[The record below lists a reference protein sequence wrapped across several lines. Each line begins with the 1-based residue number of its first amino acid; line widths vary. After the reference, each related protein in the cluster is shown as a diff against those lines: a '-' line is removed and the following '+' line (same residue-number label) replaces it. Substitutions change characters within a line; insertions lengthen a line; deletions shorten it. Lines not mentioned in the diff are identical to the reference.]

1 MPAISLLFFAVQF
14 LISTVVYYLA
24 KKYDSSSPSL
34 AGGLVF
40 LLGFALI
47 LVLDTVIGLF
57 VVQSLII
64 LIYFLR
70 LRFSRN
76 TSASA

>member
-1 MPAISLLFFAVQF
+1 MPAISLLFLAVQF

-24 KKYDSSSPSL
+24 KKYDSPSPSL

-47 LVLDTVIGLF
+47 IVLDIVIGLF

-64 LIYFLR
+64 LIYL
-70 LRFSRN
+70 LGSRFSRN
-76 TSASA
+76 PSVSA

>member
-1 MPAISLLFFAVQF
+1 MPAISLLFLAVQF
-14 LISTVVYYLA
+14 LISIAVYYLA
-24 KKYDSSSPSL
+24 GKYDSPSPSL

-64 LIYFLR
+64 LIYLLR
-70 LRFSRN
+70 LRSGRN
-76 TSASA
+76 HSVSA